1 VQTYQLLKNSSF
13 EHNHAL
19 IMRNTKLARNC
30 FIWYG
35 PVFLF
40 LILIFSSCA
49 NIRELTYLQGSF
61 DTAKLSQVNAVEPII
76 RKGDLLSI
84 IVYSDNPDATKIYN
98 QSLIATSGAANSLSS
113 VVTTSTVG
121 GNSPSSAGY
130 QVDENGNI
138 VFQGLGLLHVEGLT
152 KAALKDT
159 LDGRLKQYLTN
170 PYYNIRFL
178 NYKFTMLGEIGRP
191 GVISIPGERIN
202 LLEAIALAGDMTF
215 YGRRDNIMVIRETN
229 NKRDFARLDIT
240 KPEILASPYFYLQQ
254 NDVVIVEANKRKAAA
269 LDQLTYIR
277 ISIATSIVSLFAI
290 LYGIFR

>member
-1 VQTYQLLKNSSF
+1 
-13 EHNHAL
+13 
-19 IMRNTKLARNC
+19 MRNTKIIRNC
-30 FIWYG
+30 FVVYS
-35 PVFLF
+35 PVL
-40 LILIFSSCA
+40 LLLMLIFSSCA
-49 NIRELTYLQGSF
+49 NIRELTYLQGGF
-61 DTAKLSQVNAVEPII
+61 DTAKLSQVNGVEPII

-98 QSLIATSGAANSLSS
+98 QSLITTGGSGGGIASS
-113 VVTTSTVG
+113 IASSIG
-121 GNSPSSAGY
+121 GNAPSSGGY
-130 QVDENGNI
+130 QVDEMGNI

-178 NYKFTMLGEIGRP
+178 NYKFTMLGEISRP

-202 LLEAIALAGDMTF
+202 LLEAIALAGDMTY
-215 YGRRDNIMVIRETN
+215 YGRRDNILVIRETN

-277 ISIATSIVSLFAI
+277 ISIVTSIVSLFAI